1 MFKCKHKRQEEKN
14 CYYEDYHCVEY
25 DIYCKDCGKYLGHW
39 AYGYS
44 DVEENLY
51 FEKWYNRLF
60 YKENIQ
66 HLGNDGIELTY
77 KENQEAQIDVLQELL
92 EGRK

>member
-1 MFKCKHKRQEEKN
+1 MYKCKHKRQEEKN

-60 YKENIQ
+60 YTVKTKI
-66 HLGNDGIELTY
+66 
-77 KENQEAQIDVLQELL
+77 KSLL
-92 EGRK
+92 NKNNFDDSDLPF